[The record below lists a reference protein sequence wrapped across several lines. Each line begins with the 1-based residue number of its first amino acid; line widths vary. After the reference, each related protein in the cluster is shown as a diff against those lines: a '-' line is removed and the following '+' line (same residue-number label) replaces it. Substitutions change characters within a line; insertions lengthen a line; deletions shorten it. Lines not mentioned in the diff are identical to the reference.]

1 MIKKV
6 LFLSTVIFSAFFA
19 FMGIQPAISNT
30 SGSPVGRTGAPGDN
44 NGATCTGC
52 HSGTASNQQG
62 IITHNI
68 PASGYA
74 PGFTYQISAT
84 FTSAGSTKLGFQA
97 SPQNGTGGQVGSFA
111 ATNATETQTQTSG
124 KYITHRTAG
133 TSAPTSTKTWT
144 WNWTAPATASGPVT
158 IYGAFNATNGQSN
171 SSGDL
176 VTLSNTGPIQPD
188 LTSVTEAIEF
198 AALQLFPVPA
208 SNELTVNPGRNFGA
222 TRLTIVGM
230 DGRSVKE
237 INLDSFGTAG
247 TIIDISTLPQ
257 GVYFLNIEADGKTAV
272 RRFMKLG

>member
-6 LFLSTVIFSAFFA
+6 LLISFAIIAGFFA
-19 FMGIQPAISNT
+19 FVGIPDAVSNT

-52 HSGTASNQQG
+52 HSGSPSNAQG

-84 FTSAGSTKLGFQA
+84 FTSAGRTKFGFQA
-97 SPQNGTGGQVGSFA
+97 SPQDGAGNRVGTFT
-111 ATNATETQTQTSG
+111 ATNATETQAQTSG

-144 WNWTAPATASGPVT
+144 WDWTAPATASGPVT
-158 IYGAFNATNGQSN
+158 IYGAFNATNSQTN

-176 VTLSNTGPIQPD
+176 VTLTNTGAIQPD

-198 AALQLFPVPA
+198 AALQIFPVPA
-208 SNELTVNPGRNFGA
+208 SNELTVNPGRDFGA
-222 TRLTIVGM
+222 ARLTIISI
-230 DGRSVKE
+230 DGKAVKE
-237 INLDSFGTAG
+237 INLDSFGTIG
-247 TIIDISTLPQ
+247 TTIDISTLPQ
-257 GVYFLNIEADGKTAV
+257 GVYFLTIEADGKTAV
-272 RRFMKLG
+272 RRFMKLN

>member
-6 LFLSTVIFSAFFA
+6 LIITSAIIVGFFA
-19 FMGIQPAISNT
+19 FIGIPDAVSST
-30 SGSPVGRTGAPGDN
+30 SGAPAGRTGAPGDN

-52 HSGTASNQQG
+52 HSGTASTQQG

-84 FTSAGSTKLGFQA
+84 FTSAGRTKFGFQT
-97 SPQNGTGGQVGSFA
+97 SPQDGAGNRVGTFT
-111 ATNATETQTQTSG
+111 ATNTTETQTQTSG

-158 IYGAFNATNGQSN
+158 IYGAFNATNSQSN

-176 VTLSNTGPIQPD
+176 VTLTNTGAIQPD

-198 AALQLFPVPA
+198 AALQIFPVPA
-208 SNELTVNPGRNFGA
+208 TNELTVNPGRDFGA
-222 TRLTIVGM
+222 ARLTIVSI
-230 DGRSVKE
+230 DGKAVKE
-237 INLDSFGTAG
+237 INLDSFGTIG
-247 TIIDISTLPQ
+247 TTIDISTLPQ
-257 GVYFLNIEADGKTAV
+257 GVYFLTIEADGKTAV
-272 RRFMKLG
+272 RRFMKLA